1 MPMKRLLMTL
11 AAFMMVAST
20 MWTTAQNIGFPKND
34 ANPLVGIWQMCFYVS
49 ETPNSKGDL
58 RSGHSFKIL
67 TNEGQMINLVNRPPH
82 ESIILGFG
90 TWEVVSDSAFVEHIT
105 KTLDN
110 PVLNNSDNLIEY
122 SLSEDGN
129 LLSLKF
135 YIEKDEKGN
144 VIDCW
149 FHETWRRVVMPEDCP
164 PDLIR

>member
-1 MPMKRLLMTL
+1 MKRLFMTI
-11 AAFMMVAST
+11 AALVVAATS
-20 MWTTAQNIGFPKND
+20 MWTSAQHIGFPKDD

-49 ETPNSKGDL
+49 ETPESKGEL

-67 TNEGQMINLVNRPPH
+67 TKEGQMINLVNRPTQ

-90 TWEVVSDSAFVEHIT
+90 TWEVVSERAFVEHIT

-110 PVLNNSDNLIEY
+110 PVLNNSDNVLEY

-129 LLSLKF
+129 TLSLKF
-135 YIEKDEKGN
+135 YIEKDVNGN

-149 FHETWRRVVMPEDCP
+149 FHETWRRVVMPEVCP